1 MLIVTSLHALYS
13 YVVQKLSRVACVR
26 VHAGPRY
33 LCLSSR
39 RLSAGPHG
47 CWVVNPRC
55 HFQVTETFVCVIFFS
70 HDQSFVRFFFA
81 RSNMTVTFAKATL
94 SREISIF
101 FWNTYVVVLV
111 VVVCYMLQHEFWIFS
126 S

>member
-13 YVVQKLSRVACVR
+13 YVVQKLSRVACVH

-55 HFQVTETFVCVIFFS
+55 HFQVIGGLWW
-70 HDQSFVRFFFA
+70 R
-81 RSNMTVTFAKATL
+81 
-94 SREISIF
+94 
-101 FWNTYVVVLV
+101 
-111 VVVCYMLQHEFWIFS
+111 
-126 S
+126 

>member
-13 YVVQKLSRVACVR
+13 YVVQKLSRVACVH

-47 CWVVNPRC
+47 CCLSIPLPFWG
-55 HFQVTETFVCVIFFS
+55 TETFFLCDFFLARSIIRAIFFRTIK
-70 HDQSFVRFFFA
+70 HDRNFRESYAFTRNQHIFLEYVRGCTR
-81 RSNMTVTFAKATL
+81 RSTGNTL
-94 SREISIF
+94 
-101 FWNTYVVVLV
+101 
-111 VVVCYMLQHEFWIFS
+111 
-126 S
+126 

>member
-13 YVVQKLSRVACVR
+13 YVVQKLSRVACVH

-55 HFQVTETFVCVIFFS
+55 HFQVTRNFRLC
-70 HDQSFVRFFFA
+70 DFFFA
-81 RSNMTVTFAKATL
+81 RSIIRA
-94 SREISIF
+94 IF
-101 FWNTYVVVLV
+101 FRTIKHDSNFRESYAFTRNQHIFLEYVRG
-111 VVVCYMLQHEFWIFS
+111 CTRRS
-126 S
+126 SLLHVTA

>member
-1 MLIVTSLHALYS
+1 M
-13 YVVQKLSRVACVR
+13 VVGSSIPVAIFR
-26 VHAGPRY
+26 SP
-33 LCLSSR
+33 
-39 RLSAGPHG
+39 
-47 CWVVNPRC
+47 
-55 HFQVTETFVCVIFFS
+55 ETFVCAIFFS